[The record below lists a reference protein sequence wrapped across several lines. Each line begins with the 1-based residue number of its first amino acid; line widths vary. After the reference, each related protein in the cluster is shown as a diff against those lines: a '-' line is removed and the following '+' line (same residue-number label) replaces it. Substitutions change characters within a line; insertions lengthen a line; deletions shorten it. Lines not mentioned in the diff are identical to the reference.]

1 MFINNFD
8 PVALEIFSLEIRWY
22 SLAYIFGIILGWIL
36 AKKLFIQDI
45 EVKNKFDDYLTY
57 LIIGIILGG
66 RLGYIFIYN
75 LSFYVNNPLDIFKI
89 WQGGMSF
96 HGGLIGVIF
105 ASIFFAKKNKQN
117 SFLYMDIVAL
127 VAPIGLFFGRIANFI
142 NSELY
147 GTITN
152 VPWAVTFIQVDN
164 LPRHPSQLYEALLE
178 GLFLFLL
185 LLYFKNKFSKK
196 PGIISGL
203 FLIIYSIFRFIV
215 EFYRVPDEQ
224 LGYIFLNLTM
234 GQVVSLIFM
243 LSGLILFYLKYET
256 RLDILAQLFFLQCLK
271 PHLFSTQEIFHDL
284 KILLELQF

>member
-8 PVALEIFSLEIRWY
+8 PVALEIFSLEISWY

-36 AKKLFIQDI
+36 AKKLFILDI

-66 RLGYIFIYN
+66 RFGYIFIYN
-75 LSFYVNNPLDIFKI
+75 LSFYINNPLDIFKI

-105 ASIFFAKKNKQN
+105 ASIFFAKKNNQN
-117 SFLYMDIVAL
+117 PFLYLDIVAL
-127 VAPIGLFFGRIANFI
+127 VAPVGLFFGRIANFI

-164 LPRHPSQLYEALLE
+164 IPRHPSQLYEALLE

-185 LLYFKNKFSKK
+185 LIYFRKKFLKK
-196 PGIISGL
+196 PGVISGL
-203 FLIIYSIFRFIV
+203 FLIIYSIFRFFV

-234 GQVVSLIFM
+234 GQVVSLIFT
-243 LSGLILFYLKYET
+243 LSGVILFYLKYET
-256 RLDILAQLFFLQCLK
+256 R
-271 PHLFSTQEIFHDL
+271 
-284 KILLELQF
+284 

>member
-22 SLAYIFGIILGWIL
+22 SLAYIFGIIFGWIL
-36 AKKLFIQDI
+36 AKKLFIQDL

-57 LIIGIILGG
+57 LIIGIVLGG

-75 LSFYVNNPLDIFKI
+75 LSFYLNNPLDIFKI

-96 HGGLIGVIF
+96 HGGLIGVVF
-105 ASIFFAKKNKQN
+105 ASIFFAKKNNQN
-117 SFLYMDIVAL
+117 PYIYMDVVSL
-127 VAPIGLFFGRIANFI
+127 VAPIGLFFGRTANFI

-152 VPWAVTFIQVDN
+152 VPWAVTFVQVDN
-164 LPRHPSQLYEALLE
+164 FPRHPSQLYEALLE

-185 LLYFKNKFSKK
+185 LIYFRNKFLLK

-203 FLIIYSIFRFIV
+203 FLIIYSTFRFIV

-234 GQVVSLIFM
+234 GQVVSSMFILLGVILI
-243 LSGLILFYLKYET
+243 YLKYET
-256 RLDILAQLFFLQCLK
+256 R
-271 PHLFSTQEIFHDL
+271 
-284 KILLELQF
+284 